1 MYALQV
7 INSAYKSLKDDEV
20 RFEYDKRNREP
31 IRMSSSAAG
40 GFGKKKDNPSPTAT
54 AAAVST
60 TDGDGIKRV
69 VPVEKGKKGK
79 KSSRVTVKE
88 DTAI

>member
-1 MYALQV
+1 M

-31 IRMSSSAAG
+31 IRMSSSVAG
-40 GFGKKKDNPSPTAT
+40 GFGKKKDSPSPTA
-54 AAAVST
+54 AAAST
-60 TDGDGIKRV
+60 SDGDGIKRV
-69 VPVEKGKKGK
+69 VQVEKGKKGK
-79 KSSRVTVKE
+79 KNSRVTVKE

>member
-1 MYALQV
+1 
-7 INSAYKSLKDDEV
+7 
-20 RFEYDKRNREP
+20 
-31 IRMSSSAAG
+31 MSSSAAG
-40 GFGKKKDNPSPTAT
+40 GFGKKKDNPSPT

-79 KSSRVTVKE
+79 KNSRVTVKE

>member
-31 IRMSSSAAG
+31 IRMSSSAMG
-40 GFGKKKDNPSPTAT
+40 GFGKKKDNSST
-54 AAAVST
+54 AAVST
-60 TDGDGIKRV
+60 TMDGDGGIKRIV
-69 VPVEKGKKGK
+69 QVEKGKKGK
-79 KSSRVTVKE
+79 KNSRVTVKE

>member
-54 AAAVST
+54 AAVST

-69 VPVEKGKKGK
+69 VQVEKGKKGK
-79 KSSRVTVKE
+79 KNSRVTVKE

>member
-1 MYALQV
+1 MQV

-54 AAAVST
+54 AVST
-60 TDGDGIKRV
+60 TDGDSIKRV

-79 KSSRVTVKE
+79 KNSRVTVKE